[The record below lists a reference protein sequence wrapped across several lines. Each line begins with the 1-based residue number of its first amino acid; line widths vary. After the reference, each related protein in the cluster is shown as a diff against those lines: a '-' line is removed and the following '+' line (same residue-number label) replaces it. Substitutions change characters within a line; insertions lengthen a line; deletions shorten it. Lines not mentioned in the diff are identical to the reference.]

1 MRECLFV
8 LSIDTE
14 EEWDWNGPFPT
25 TEVSVNNV
33 QEIPQFQLGLAK
45 LGVKPTYFLDYAVIE
60 NKESRECLQ
69 RIQENNPDVEFAAHL
84 HPWVTPPKT
93 KIQHE
98 ADSHIVNLPLD
109 MVQQQINTL
118 TTAIADNFGTQP
130 KAFRSGRWGIN
141 NEILSHLIASG
152 YSVDSSIYPYYKN
165 QWFSCENDSSLPH
178 WISPNQNTPAQK
190 IYELPVTAGF
200 NRTDFKATNELHKT
214 LEKAPWRFFRPIGL
228 LWKLNLVK
236 KIYLSPE
243 LSTTNDMIQLCQS
256 ALDND
261 YPVIHMYLHSSSL
274 LPGVSS
280 YVKNK
285 ADKTELLDKIQN
297 IVAYLNTQ
305 CHLKMCTVTEAATLL
320 MQQTEN
326 N

>member
-25 TEVSVNNV
+25 NEVSVNNV
-33 QEIPQFQLGLAK
+33 QEIPQFQSGLAK

-60 NKESRECLQ
+60 NIDARECLQ
-69 RIQENNPDVEFAAHL
+69 RIHQQHPNIEFAAHL

-93 KIQHE
+93 QIEKE
-98 ADSHIVNLPLD
+98 ADSHIVNLPIEMVAQQLD
-109 MVQQQINTL
+109 TL
-118 TTAIADNFGTQP
+118 TSAIVEHFGAAPT
-130 KAFRSGRWGIN
+130 AFRSGRWGIN
-141 NEILSHLIASG
+141 NPILSQLIKNG
-152 YSVDSSIYPYYKN
+152 YTVDSSIYPYYKN

-178 WISPNQNTPAQK
+178 WLTPDPQNQERK

-200 NRTDFKATNELHKT
+200 NRRDFKTANELHQT

-256 ALDND
+256 ALEND

-280 YVKNK
+280 YVKSK
-285 ADKTELLDKIQN
+285 ADKTELLEKIQN
-297 IVAYLNTQ
+297 IVSYLSTQ
-305 CHLKMCTVTEAATLL
+305 CHLRMCTVTEAATLL
-320 MQQTEN
+320 SKKMEDN
-326 N
+326 